1 MILLDI
7 KMIKI
12 YSTPYCSVC
21 ESLKSWL
28 KENNQDFESIDVSEN
43 EEARNEMIEKSNQLS
58 VPVSIVNDEIIL
70 GFDLKKFKEKL
81 GI

>member
-1 MILLDI
+1 
-7 KMIKI
+7 MIKI

-21 ESLKSWL
+21 ESLKNWL